1 MRQSVHAAEAA
12 ERAAAVAKQAELEQA
27 LALQRRLTLTLDT
40 PELGSAELP
49 IAFGFGPS
57 TGSLDWRGALVVIE
71 VATAEGE
78 LTNADH
84 VEGKVAVVQRGVHT
98 MDGIPVA
105 TYIPV
110 ATKAAKAA
118 AAGALAMVV
127 VNPGEDNDGAA
138 GEASIPVFCVNQSSG
153 EAIIG
158 AGEGV
163 RLVLA
168 PP

>member
-1 MRQSVHAAEAA
+1 MRVS
-12 ERAAAVAKQAELEQA
+12 

-98 MDGIPVA
+98 MDD
-105 TYIPV
+105 YIPV

-127 VNPGEDNDGAA
+127 VNPGEDNVGAA